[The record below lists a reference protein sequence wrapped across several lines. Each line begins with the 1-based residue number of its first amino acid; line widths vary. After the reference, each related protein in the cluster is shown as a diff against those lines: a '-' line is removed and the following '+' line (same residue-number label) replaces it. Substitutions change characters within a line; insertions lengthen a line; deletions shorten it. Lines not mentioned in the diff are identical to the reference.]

1 MTRQDRAKVIYGNE
15 IKESD
20 CKKAERNAANLA
32 KRHGD
37 DRSVTYHLR
46 AKDND
51 TVGKFLGIKQL
62 VIADDP
68 LVCDKS
74 SSLVIGNI
82 RMGFGHYRIS
92 MAIASAAH
100 SMGITPYWFDL
111 NSYKHTTAAKIISEQ
126 NELYSLG
133 SRISQKSALFNKFVW
148 EPINSEG
155 FRRLTYNSSD
165 QKMTELMT
173 ALYGDLPKDIPFAA
187 THVWSAQA
195 AIHAGLTNVVNVIPD
210 NWPMALHFAEGAVHT
225 VQTESSFL
233 GYKILRGMD
242 KSRILKPMPKG
253 SLIFTGHYI
262 DHELVSNIEA
272 DNARRIARLENG
284 EGRRYLLTIGGA
296 GAQQEIF
303 SAIIKLLIPQIKR
316 EKATLFVNLGDH
328 YDAWRNIRAKLPDIS
343 GIVHE
348 HIDSFDETAA
358 FAESALYSQVGGIH
372 IFCHRDIFPAVY
384 STNLLMRACD
394 VLITKPGELAFYPV
408 PKLMIKRV
416 GGHEAWGAIRAAE
429 IGDGT
434 FECTTMREIVSMLRA
449 IQTDDEILRFM
460 CMNIEKAKRSGV
472 YDGAYKVVEL
482 AVNRKFSKKCAK

>member
-1 MTRQDRAKVIYGNE
+1 MNEQDRSKVIFGNE
-15 IKESD
+15 IKASD
-20 CKKAERNAANLA
+20 SKRADRNAERLM
-32 KRHGD
+32 KKHGD
-37 DRSVTYHLR
+37 DREITYHLR
-46 AKDND
+46 AKKND
-51 TVGKFLGIKQL
+51 TVGRYLGIEQL
-62 VIADDP
+62 VIADEP
-68 LVCDKS
+68 LTLDKEN
-74 SSLVIGNI
+74 SLVIGNI

-111 NSYKHTTAAKIISEQ
+111 NSFKYTSATEIISEQ
-126 NELYSLG
+126 NELYSMG

-155 FRRLTYNSSD
+155 FRKLTYNSSD

-187 THVWSAQA
+187 THVWPAQA

-210 NWPMALHFAEGAVHT
+210 NWPMALHLAEGAVHT
-225 VQTESSFL
+225 VQTESSYL
-233 GYKILRGMD
+233 GYKVLRGMD

-253 SLIFTGHYI
+253 SLFFTGHYI
-262 DHELVSNIEA
+262 DHELVSNIEE
-272 DNARRIARLENG
+272 DNARRIARLEKG

-296 GAQQEIF
+296 GAQREIF
-303 SAIIKLLIPQIKR
+303 TGIIKVLIPQIRKN
-316 EKATLFVNLGDH
+316 KATLFVNLGDH
-328 YDAWRNIRAKLPDIS
+328 YEAWKAIRAALPDIS
-343 GIVHE
+343 DIVHE

-358 FAESALYSQVGGIH
+358 FAESALHSEVDGIH
-372 IFCHRDIFPAVY
+372 VFCHKDIFPAVY

-394 VLITKPGELAFYPV
+394 FLITKPSELAFYPV

-429 IGDGT
+429 LGDGT
-434 FECTTMREIVSMLRA
+434 FECTTAREIVGMLKA
-449 IQTDDEILRFM
+449 MQTDEDILRFM
-460 CMNIEKAKRSGV
+460 CSNIERAKKNGV

-482 AVNRKFSKKCAK
+482 AMKR

>member
-1 MTRQDRAKVIYGNE
+1 MTQKNRAKVIYGNE
-15 IKESD
+15 IKEGD
-20 CKKAERNAANLA
+20 YKKAERNAAHLA
-32 KRHGD
+32 KKHGD
-37 DRSVTYHLR
+37 DRAVTYHLR

-51 TVGKFLGIKQL
+51 TVGRFLGIKQL

-68 LVCDKS
+68 LVIDKK

-111 NSYKHTTAAKIISEQ
+111 NSYKHTTATGIISGQ

-133 SRISQKSALFNKFVW
+133 SRISQKSAIFNKYVW

-155 FRRLTYNSSD
+155 FRKLTYNSSD

-187 THVWSAQA
+187 THVWCAQA

-210 NWPMALHFAEGAVHT
+210 NWPMALHLAEGAVHT
-225 VQTESSFL
+225 VQTESAFM
-233 GYKILRGMD
+233 GYKVLRGMD
-242 KSRILKPMPKG
+242 KTRILKPMPKG
-253 SLIFTGHYI
+253 SLVFTGHYI

-272 DNARRIARLENG
+272 DNARRIARLEKG
-284 EGRRYLLTIGGA
+284 AGRRYLLTIGGA

-303 SAIIKLLIPQIKR
+303 AAIIKLLIPQIKR
-316 EKATLFVNLGDH
+316 DKATLFVNLGDH
-328 YDAWRNIRAKLPDIS
+328 YDVWKNIRAKLPDITD
-343 GIVHE
+343 IVHE

-358 FAESALYSQVGGIH
+358 FAESALYSQVNGIH
-372 IFCHRDIFPAVY
+372 VFCHKDIFPAVY

-394 VLITKPGELAFYPV
+394 VLITKPSELAFYPV

-434 FECTTMREIVSMLRA
+434 FECSSVRDIVGMLKA
-449 IQTDDEILRFM
+449 IQNDDEILRFM

-482 AVNRKFSKKCAK
+482 AMSGTNLAQNPN